1 MAEELQL
8 EWESTAP
15 HAPPRVLAGPFLRFH
30 GRSLGEQTVKI
41 VHVTDLN
48 SLLNA
53 STRTEVVADLT
64 ELANRTI
71 SSQSGLTGMALKS
84 AVGAAKKA
92 DGDALRKGVNQLIPS
107 IVEELNP
114 HWEAYQGS
122 GEDSFGAHLAD
133 NEDSVTES
141 VLKIGDS
148 FADRAPAPVQKVYSS
163 MRGKVG
169 KIVAPALPE
178 FGDIIER
185 HAK

>member
-15 HAPPRVLAGPFLRFH
+15 HAPPRVLAGPFLHFH

-53 STRTEVVADLT
+53 PTRTEVVADLT
-64 ELANRTI
+64 KLADTTI
-71 SSQSGLTGMALKS
+71 ANQSGLTGMALKS
-84 AVGAAKKA
+84 ALGAAKKA
-92 DGDALRKGVNQLIPS
+92 DADALSKGINQLMPS
-107 IVEELNP
+107 IVEELTP
-114 HWEAYQGS
+114 HWESYEGS
-122 GEDSFGAHLAD
+122 GTGFGAHLAD